1 MENEKQWKQLVIWF
15 GNKITGFLKNSQ
27 QNNSKTVTNEFDKE
41 IPKER
46 HASLKERQ
54 KKYW

>member
-1 MENEKQWKQLVIWF
+1 MENKKQWKQLVIWF